1 MKTLWTLLL
10 LSSSIFAQDAIKYQQ
25 GKIDMH
31 GGKFDS
37 YNTMNGYKGGGFRNS
52 ASNLSHFL
60 DKNTSKKTLEKKPPP
75 KQH

>member
-31 GGKFDS
+31 GGEFDN
-37 YNTMNGYKGGGFRNS
+37 YNSIGGYKDGNFRNAS
-52 ASNLSHFL
+52 SNLSRFL
-60 DKNTSKKTLEKKPPP
+60 DKNTSKKTLDKKLPL
-75 KQH
+75 K

>member
-31 GGKFDS
+31 GGKYDN
-37 YNTMNGYKGGGFRNS
+37 YNSIGGYKDAKLRYQS
-52 ASNLSHFL
+52 MNLSKLL
-60 DKNTSKKTLEKKPPP
+60 DNNTSSKALEKKLPS
-75 KQH
+75 K